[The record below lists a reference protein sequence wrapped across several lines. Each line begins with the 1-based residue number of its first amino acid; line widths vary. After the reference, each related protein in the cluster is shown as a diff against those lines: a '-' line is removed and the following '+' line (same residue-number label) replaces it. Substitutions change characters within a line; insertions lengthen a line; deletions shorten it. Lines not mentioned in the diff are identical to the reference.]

1 MIDGS
6 LELFPSN
13 CHICFVLCVILMG
26 CVFARCL
33 FACLVYVGS
42 GRGGIEDVLCLRFR
56 SFSLFRFFLFLLRGG
71 ALCGC
76 LRAVSRLF
84 AVTRLFISLSSVL
97 RCLVGRRDGGV
108 LYCAFIVCSSCS
120 VVYCVCRFTA
130 VMYHASCT
138 EGAPATERYFHIT
151 YA

>member
-56 SFSLFRFFLFLLRGG
+56 SFSLFRFFVFASRWG
-71 ALCGC
+71 
-76 LRAVSRLF
+76 VVRLF
-84 AVTRLFISLSSVL
+84 EGCFSFVCCYPFVYIV
-97 RCLVGRRDGGV
+97 
-108 LYCAFIVCSSCS
+108 IVCSSLS
-120 VVYCVCRFTA
+120 G
-130 VMYHASCT
+130 
-138 EGAPATERYFHIT
+138 GAT
-151 YA
+151 